1 MTLSEPD
8 VTLTDLGLAIECAAF
23 VILLYRQQSRHLSLR
38 ASFIA
43 FFGAV
48 ALAAL
53 LGGITHGFLPASSS
67 WLHRAAWN
75 STLIAVGIA
84 ALACWSI
91 GGYLCLEK
99 RIASR
104 VVIAAGLVFA
114 GYAMLVLFV
123 SQSFSVAVVHYVPA
137 FAFLLVAF
145 MLAYRRSRAR
155 FLLSGIAGVVLTFVA
170 AGTQQARIGLGPLNA
185 DAVYHLIQAFALM
198 LIFLAARGAL
208 QNDIVLSRRG
218 ASLKDARPQLRPPHS
233 RLGAWRRA
241 PQDDGV

>member
-1 MTLSEPD
+1 LRWKEIWIATMTLSQPD

-23 VILLYRQQSRHLSLR
+23 VMMLYQQQSRHLSLR

-43 FFGAV
+43 FFGAIG
-48 ALAAL
+48 LAAL
-53 LGGITHGFLPASSS
+53 LGGITHGFLPDLSS

-75 STLIAVGIA
+75 SALIAVGIA

-104 VVIAAGLVFA
+104 VVMAAGLVFA
-114 GYAMLVLFV
+114 GYAVLILFV
-123 SQSFSVAVVHYVPA
+123 SQPFSIAIVHYVPA
-137 FAFLLVAF
+137 IAFLLVAF
-145 MLAYRRSRAR
+145 ILAYRRSRAR
-155 FLLSGIAGVVLTFVA
+155 FLLSGIAGVVLTLVA

-185 DAVYHLIQAFALM
+185 DAVYHLIQAFALV

-208 QNDIVLSRRG
+208 QGCGD
-218 ASLKDARPQLRPPHS
+218 P
-233 RLGAWRRA
+233 
-241 PQDDGV
+241 